1 MNAWQSDWA
10 RELARAHAGGV
21 SQTFILHG
29 NVQDLVPT
37 QGGYGMLAEF
47 LGSRMFGRWDLVL
60 HYDLVKG
67 PRPLAGSAERLA
79 RMTRRLDRF
88 GAQAEEWRAAREP
101 SRALALLDRFLEA
114 VLLCESERP
123 SVALIFDHA
132 HLLAPEGPA
141 PGRDV
146 AASLATLLN
155 WSKNP
160 YFKKSA
166 FAFCLISERLSDLH
180 ESLVRNAH
188 TTKIEVPMPGE
199 DERLSFLSFAAGG
212 RAFSELASVDAGT
225 LSRLTPGL
233 TLVQLQGLVTRAAK
247 TGEPVSLE
255 ALSSDKKRMIESQ
268 CGGLV
273 EFVEPRRTLSDVAG
287 NAAAK
292 KRLLEDAG
300 LLARGDLSAVPMGY
314 LVCGPVG
321 TGKTFLA
328 ECYAGSV
335 GIPCLKLRN
344 FRGKYVG
351 ETEGNLEKILRVLK
365 SMGPAAVIIDEADA
379 MLGNREASGDSG
391 TSSRVFGQFAAQMG
405 DTSYRGRIV
414 WFLLTCRPDLL
425 PVDLKRQGRAEVH
438 IPLFGPETESELW
451 DMTRAMAA
459 KNKADLDPAARSALP
474 PGAALSGADVEGV
487 VTRARRLA
495 ILSGSRRIAPEHL
508 SRAFAEFIPQ
518 RQSDEK
524 ELQTLAAI
532 LECTDMEFLP
542 ASFRPR
548 VETPEGRA
556 ALASRFDA
564 LRRGFI

>member
-1 MNAWQSDWA
+1 M
-10 RELARAHAGGV
+10 
-21 SQTFILHG
+21 
-29 NVQDLVPT
+29 
-37 QGGYGMLAEF
+37 
-47 LGSRMFGRWDLVL
+47 
-60 HYDLVKG
+60 
-67 PRPLAGSAERLA
+67 
-79 RMTRRLDRF
+79 
-88 GAQAEEWRAAREP
+88 
-101 SRALALLDRFLEA
+101 
-114 VLLCESERP
+114 
-123 SVALIFDHA
+123 
-132 HLLAPEGPA
+132 
-141 PGRDV
+141 
-146 AASLATLLN
+146 
-155 WSKNP
+155 
-160 YFKKSA
+160 
-166 FAFCLISERLSDLH
+166 
-180 ESLVRNAH
+180 
-188 TTKIEVPMPGE
+188 
-199 DERLSFLSFAAGG
+199 
-212 RAFSELASVDAGT
+212 
-225 LSRLTPGL
+225 
-233 TLVQLQGLVTRAAK
+233 
-247 TGEPVSLE
+247 
-255 ALSSDKKRMIESQ
+255 
-268 CGGLV
+268 
-273 EFVEPRRTLSDVAG
+273 AG

-532 LECTDMEFLP
+532 L
-542 ASFRPR
+542 
-548 VETPEGRA
+548 
-556 ALASRFDA
+556 
-564 LRRGFI
+564 